1 MSMHACHRH
10 HDITYWFLHSSFCN
24 LNISIFDR
32 HRVSLLEPKVTIF
45 GLEGGKG
52 KDGYIHELYGCNI
65 GLEEQVISKELLK
78 TAAQTSWMVY
88 IPQQFVIFVSR

>member
-1 MSMHACHRH
+1 MLVIDTMTSPIGFCTLHFETSALAFLAGTMLV
-10 HDITYWFLHSSFCN
+10 YWSQ
-24 LNISIFDR
+24 
-32 HRVSLLEPKVTIF
+32 KVTIF

-65 GLEEQVISKELLK
+65 GHEEQVINKELLK

-88 IPQQFVIFVSR
+88 FTQQFVLFVSW

>member
-1 MSMHACHRH
+1 MLVIDTMTSPIGFCTLHFVTSTLAFLAG
-10 HDITYWFLHSSFCN
+10 TVLVYWSQ
-24 LNISIFDR
+24 
-32 HRVSLLEPKVTIF
+32 KVTIF